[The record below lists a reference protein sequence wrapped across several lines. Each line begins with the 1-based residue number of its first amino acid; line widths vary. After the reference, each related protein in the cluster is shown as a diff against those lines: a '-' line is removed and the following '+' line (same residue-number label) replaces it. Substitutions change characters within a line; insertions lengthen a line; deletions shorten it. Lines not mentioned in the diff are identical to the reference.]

1 MRETLNPQRGYLNP
15 QLLQPGIWSTAIKNA
30 GTWGYYFASNA
41 DLRKALDADELGVSE
56 SCTTPAQCT
65 LYGRRDKLWY
75 TICVFYMCQ
84 FPGLCGAAMVSNM
97 TWSGLGF
104 TYTKER
110 HDALTNA
117 YCEAAKNLGYS
128 YLITAET
135 RAYTEGAAESASY
148 KRAGFKP
155 ILEFKNKRTS
165 NQVEIIAKEL

>member
-15 QLLQPGIWSTAIKNA
+15 QLLQHGIWSTAIKNA

-56 SCTTPAQCT
+56 SCTTPTLCT
-65 LYGRRDKLWY
+65 LYGRRDNLWY
-75 TICVFYMCQ
+75 QICVFYMCQ
-84 FPGLCGAAMVSNM
+84 FPGLCGAAIVSNM
-97 TWSGLGF
+97 SWNGCF

-117 YCEAAKNLGYS
+117 YCEAAKNLGYT
-128 YLITAET
+128 YLITSETQTYAEDKN
-135 RAYTEGAAESASY
+135 ESDSY
-148 KRAGFKP
+148 KRIGFKP
-155 ILEFKNKRTS
+155 ILKFKNKRTA